1 MWLFDVGNGK
11 EALSSIT
18 SLPGEKSIVLSHFH
32 PDHIA
37 NIESL
42 SPFNLFVSKNTEKYV
57 HKGNVV
63 EKEMYVDD
71 GVNFHIL
78 PFPSAHAKGCLALEV
93 AAQYLFVGD
102 ALYPTSKNGIPCYNV
117 GILIEQIS
125 LLKKL
130 PSEYV
135 LRSHNTPFV
144 ETKEKVIEDLTNILT
159 RKTGNGPYIF
169 E

>member
-11 EALSSIT
+11 EALTSILG
-18 SLPGEKSIVLSHFH
+18 LPGEKSIVLSHFH
-32 PDHIA
+32 PDHTA
-37 NIESL
+37 NIERL
-42 SPFNLFVSKNTEKYV
+42 SPFNLFVSKYTEKHV
-57 HKGNVV
+57 HKGTIV
-63 EKEMYVDD
+63 EKDMYVDD
-71 GVNFHIL
+71 GVNFHVL
-78 PFPSAHAKGCLALEV
+78 PFPSAHSKGSLALEV
-93 AAQYLFVGD
+93 AAEYLFVGD

-130 PSEYV
+130 PSQYV
-135 LRSHNTPFV
+135 LRSHTTPFV
-144 ETKEKVIEDLTNILT
+144 ETKEKVIEELTNILT